1 MPTILETDLRFKELD
16 EYIDSVKEKK
26 GMLIGVL
33 HKAQEVFGYLPV
45 EVQRHVAEKLHIP
58 ESTVYGVVTFYS
70 FFTMKPRGKYPIK
83 LCMGTAC
90 YVKGGNKL
98 LETLRE
104 ELEVK
109 GDEPTKDG
117 LFSIH
122 EVRCLGACSMAP
134 VVLVGDDDFYGHV
147 TPHKLLQI
155 LDSYR
160 QKEGKKNEN
169 KES

>member
-1 MPTILETDLRFKELD
+1 MPTILEADTRFKELD
-16 EYIDSVKEKK
+16 DYIDSVKIKK

-33 HKAQEVFGYLPV
+33 HKAQGLFGYLPK
-45 EVQRHVAEKLHIP
+45 EVQHHVAEKLHIP
-58 ESTVYGVVTFYS
+58 ESNVYGVVTFYS

-98 LETLRE
+98 LGRLRE
-104 ELEVK
+104 ELGVK
-109 GDEPTKDG
+109 GDEPTEDG
-117 LFSIH
+117 LFSLS

-134 VVLVGDDDFYGHV
+134 VVLVGERDFHGRV
-147 TPHKLLQI
+147 TPDMIPQI
-155 LDSYR
+155 LNSYR
-160 QKEGKKNEN
+160 QKEEKKNEN